1 MDNDSDEYE
10 ECNYDYDYE
19 YDYDYDNEEF
29 LLNIETMFNNALI
42 SKDKE
47 KSLLNIID
55 LCQNVK
61 YGKIW
66 EYQAYEQLV
75 KDSLKSKNVEKYKI
89 YFEKLFSI
97 YSKTYYY
104 KKKETIS
111 QLFNEKQYSLSL
123 LSDVVNYS
131 LKIFRK
137 LNQPD
142 NIIEIINVLKNNY
155 LFYLKE
161 DGNIHFYIIRPNIN
175 LKNINLM
182 HIDLKFD
189 EEPKNLIEIK
199 NEENQTIFFLGDLY
213 ALVKYKNIFKNEI
226 FFYNL
231 QNENIFQIEAP
242 QIIINLEL
250 IKNYFGYYSTK
261 VQITFYNIYKQ
272 EIKNSIFFNY
282 IHYTKVINEKYIFS
296 LIHSKKHL
304 YLAIISKVN
313 EEMYQTQIKLE
324 LYSDLFSQYYTTKGY
339 TSCNIFKYFF
349 HNLKPYFTENK
360 EEQNNLFIFNKKFLL
375 DDFFYYRRNGEF
387 KSFNYFRYYSDND
400 EFYGSNFIS
409 FYKVLILEN
418 YILAVINQI
427 IFIFEKNTFKLI
439 NKIDNY
445 KLIEIFSSKND
456 CIIVNEFEN
465 YIKVFKIPELKLLY
479 NYKISFS
486 LFGLKKN
493 DELNLTQIINKNKCV
508 YVKKNNLLYI
518 YFLYKD
524 YLNLKSVDY
533 LIIDL
538 NKK

>member
-1 MDNDSDEYE
+1 
-10 ECNYDYDYE
+10 
-19 YDYDYDNEEF
+19 
-29 LLNIETMFNNALI
+29 
-42 SKDKE
+42 
-47 KSLLNIID
+47 
-55 LCQNVK
+55 
-61 YGKIW
+61 
-66 EYQAYEQLV
+66 
-75 KDSLKSKNVEKYKI
+75 
-89 YFEKLFSI
+89 
-97 YSKTYYY
+97 
-104 KKKETIS
+104 
-111 QLFNEKQYSLSL
+111 
-123 LSDVVNYS
+123 
-131 LKIFRK
+131 
-137 LNQPD
+137 
-142 NIIEIINVLKNNY
+142 
-155 LFYLKE
+155 
-161 DGNIHFYIIRPNIN
+161 
-175 LKNINLM
+175 M